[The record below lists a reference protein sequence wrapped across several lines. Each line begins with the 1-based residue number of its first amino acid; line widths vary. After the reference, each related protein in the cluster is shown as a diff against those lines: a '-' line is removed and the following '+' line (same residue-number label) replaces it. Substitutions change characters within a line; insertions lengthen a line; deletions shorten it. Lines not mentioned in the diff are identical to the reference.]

1 MKTYP
6 LTQSQLGIFIEMM
19 QHPQMT
25 QYNLGYMTSLPKSI
39 DLDRLEQAFR
49 TIYATCPTFRIRFL
63 TEGDELR
70 QTVDDTR
77 ELPIFRLTLSE
88 PECEEYLQ
96 KALKPFDPFNDV
108 LCRFHLIETPDR
120 IVSLGDFSHLIADGT
135 SIALLLGKVYL
146 PLAYAGM
153 PLPEQHYG
161 LLSWAEDEEAIFHT
175 AAYEADRE
183 YIRQHFQGCEALSLA
198 ESVSNPLGKYIR
210 YDEFMP
216 MEGVAEW
223 CKRND
228 TAPNL
233 LLMAAFAYTLSVVG
247 RESSSVFTTT
257 SHGRIQRR
265 LREAFGMFVVTVP
278 VRAMVDPNAK
288 VADLVRSFRTELMG
302 TIRHGSYPFSHFCR
316 DLQMKPGISFNFY
329 SGGITEE
336 IKLGEESYPCC
347 RLDSNTTCSDLTFTV
362 VERDGQYDLRAESSD
377 RLYSPAFLR
386 SMVHTIKTV
395 AQNMMMQPQAPLQSL
410 SLVTKAEQAELI
422 KLGMGKHINID
433 VNETFVSA
441 FERQAAK
448 TPVRIAV
455 TDGIGH
461 LTYAEL
467 SQCSNLLA
475 HHLTEAGVQPDSFVC
490 VLLDRVK
497 EFPLS
502 VIAIMKAGGAY
513 VPMDTEYPA
522 ERLQYIL
529 EDSEAKVL
537 ITSHDLLEEKQ
548 AQGMS
553 LPEGMH
559 VIFIDDVDF
568 SEMAGPINLAT
579 PDGLAYMIYTSG
591 STGRPK
597 GTMLHH
603 AGLWN
608 FIRGVIDME
617 QLTQEDRIAG
627 HRSFAFDAHI
637 EDMYPVLTL
646 GGSFHIM
653 PSAIRH
659 DLHAIREFLYEHRI
673 TGGGYATA
681 VATLLL
687 NTFNDLPMRFI
698 TAGGEKLEGVHS
710 EHIEIINVYGPT
722 ECTDDTSYYSIPPG
736 TKLESIPIGKPSP
749 NTYGFIVDVSGRLL
763 PRGMAGELCI
773 AGIQVGR
780 GYWQLPNQTAE
791 VFGDCPFTEKD
802 AWGRK
807 VRMYRTGDL
816 CRWNEQGEL
825 EYLGRIDQQVKLR
838 GFRIELGEIESRASK
853 FDGIRQAVASVY
865 DGQLL
870 CLYYT
875 SRCLTI

>member
-6 LTQSQLGIFIEMM
+6 LTQSQLGIFLEMM

-88 PECEEYLQ
+88 PECEEFLQ

-120 IVSLGDFSHLIADGT
+120 IVFLVDFSHLIADGT
-135 SIALLLGKVYL
+135 SIALLFGKVYL

-161 LLSWAEDEEAIFHT
+161 LLSWAEDEA
-175 AAYEADRE
+175 
-183 YIRQHFQGCEALSLA
+183 
-198 ESVSNPLGKYIR
+198 
-210 YDEFMP
+210 

-377 RLYSPAFLR
+377 RLYSPGFLR
-386 SMVHTIKTV
+386 TMVQTVKTV
-395 AQNMMMQPQAPLQSL
+395 AQDMMLHPQSPLSSL

-422 KLGMGKHINID
+422 RLGTGKHIDID
-433 VNETFVSA
+433 TQDTFVSA
-441 FERQAAK
+441 FERQSAK
-448 TPVRIAV
+448 TPERTAV
-455 TDGIGH
+455 VDGNSQ
-461 LTYAEL
+461 LTYADL
-467 SQCSNLLA
+467 SRRSNLLA
-475 HHLTEAGVQPDSFVC
+475 HLLTDAGVQPDCFVC
-490 VLLDRVK
+490 ILLDRVK
-497 EFPLS
+497 EFP
-502 VIAIMKAGGAY
+502 
-513 VPMDTEYPA
+513 VPMYPW
-522 ERLQYIL
+522 I
-529 EDSEAKVL
+529 
-537 ITSHDLLEEKQ
+537 
-548 AQGMS
+548 
-553 LPEGMH
+553 
-559 VIFIDDVDF
+559 
-568 SEMAGPINLAT
+568 
-579 PDGLAYMIYTSG
+579 
-591 STGRPK
+591 
-597 GTMLHH
+597 
-603 AGLWN
+603 
-608 FIRGVIDME
+608 
-617 QLTQEDRIAG
+617 
-627 HRSFAFDAHI
+627 
-637 EDMYPVLTL
+637 
-646 GGSFHIM
+646 
-653 PSAIRH
+653 
-659 DLHAIREFLYEHRI
+659 RI
-673 TGGGYATA
+673 TRQSA
-681 VATLLL
+681 
-687 NTFNDLPMRFI
+687 
-698 TAGGEKLEGVHS
+698 
-710 EHIEIINVYGPT
+710 
-722 ECTDDTSYYSIPPG
+722 YS
-736 TKLESIPIGKPSP
+736 LS
-749 NTYGFIVDVSGRLL
+749 
-763 PRGMAGELCI
+763 
-773 AGIQVGR
+773 
-780 GYWQLPNQTAE
+780 
-791 VFGDCPFTEKD
+791 
-802 AWGRK
+802 
-807 VRMYRTGDL
+807 
-816 CRWNEQGEL
+816 
-825 EYLGRIDQQVKLR
+825 
-838 GFRIELGEIESRASK
+838 
-853 FDGIRQAVASVY
+853 
-865 DGQLL
+865 
-870 CLYYT
+870 
-875 SRCLTI
+875 